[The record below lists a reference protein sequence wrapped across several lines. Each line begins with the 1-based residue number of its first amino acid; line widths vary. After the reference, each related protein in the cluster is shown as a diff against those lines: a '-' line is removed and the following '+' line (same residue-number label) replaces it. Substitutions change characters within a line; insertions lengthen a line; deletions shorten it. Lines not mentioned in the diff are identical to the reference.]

1 MNGSVDCNEMK
12 ILTKAY
18 RGTVSSVQ
26 SDEVE
31 FRFQW
36 YFLSWPLYYY
46 KTRNLETTT
55 SGSLDLFRRIPHR
68 RDLITSPTL
77 WNCLIES
84 SIQKLNQVS

>member
-26 SDEVE
+26 TDEVE

-36 YFLSWPLYYY
+36 NFLSWPLYYY
-46 KTRNLETTT
+46 KTRNSMSNLGVLIYLEE
-55 SGSLDLFRRIPHR
+55 F
-68 RDLITSPTL
+68 LIL
-77 WNCLIES
+77 E
-84 SIQKLNQVS
+84 IQLLHQHFGVV